1 MNVRRYLFDMRHI
14 DVILF
19 SSWKINQFLQ
29 RFFPILLLPSFYK
42 YLIIIKQPPYFI
54 VFLLKIRQYFFM
66 INHRASCVWP
76 NCALSNVLYVFSLFF
91 WTFIFYFHY
100 FNASINHYGNTGS
113 HCVLLKHYIQLTS
126 HDDLTEKLVSLVFSA
141 KLVKWQNVKLRFVI
155 WQKNCLC
162 LTLLADQIFRSFW
175 KSNPWMNLL
184 EKKILLYQFLF

>member
-1 MNVRRYLFDMRHI
+1 MTAHFSNVLYVFSLFFWNVEMDLIWIFKASTKCNNMNVRRYLFDMRHI

-19 SSWKINQFLQ
+19 SSWKINLRANQFLQ

-91 WTFIFYFHY
+91 WAFIFYFHY
-100 FNASINHYGNTGS
+100 SNVSITMATRVHTASFWNI
-113 HCVLLKHYIQLTS
+113 I
-126 HDDLTEKLVSLVFSA
+126 FSW
-141 KLVKWQNVKLRFVI
+141 LPMMI
-155 WQKNCLC
+155 WQKN
-162 LTLLADQIFRSFW
+162 
-175 KSNPWMNLL
+175 
-184 EKKILLYQFLF
+184 

>member
-1 MNVRRYLFDMRHI
+1 MKKNLTVKFDCALCKRTLRFSPILLKCWNGFYLDIESLHYVRRYLFDMRHI

-19 SSWKINQFLQ
+19 SSWKINLRANQFLQ

-91 WTFIFYFHY
+91 WAFIFYFHY
-100 FNASINHYGNTGS
+100 SNVSITMATRVHTASFWNI
-113 HCVLLKHYIQLTS
+113 I
-126 HDDLTEKLVSLVFSA
+126 FSW
-141 KLVKWQNVKLRFVI
+141 LPMMI
-155 WQKNCLC
+155 WQKN
-162 LTLLADQIFRSFW
+162 
-175 KSNPWMNLL
+175 
-184 EKKILLYQFLF
+184 